1 MNKLTKQ
8 INKQLADMSSITE
21 LFSDADDAF
30 VERIMTNS
38 AWEHELQPFLPEKFD
53 LSYITS
59 EKRTH
64 LILLGETF

>member
-8 INKQLADMSSITE
+8 INKQLADMSSINE

-38 AWEHELQPFLPEKFD
+38 ESTCYNR
-53 LSYITS
+53 SYL
-59 EKRTH
+59 RN
-64 LILLGETF
+64 LICHI